1 MTNVGLRRCW
11 LLGDSLRERLLGVG
25 EGVFTRRLG
34 EERFSDGVGEGVAR
48 GPGEVRFKSCVGV
61 DGREPKVRG
70 PERSPTVPR
79 PAAPEPASVWSA
91 WRTGNSRSS
100 GTSHARPWRG
110 RPRACRSYPLYTSP
124 LFAGRA
130 HVLRISRLARRGG
143 HLDGHGTPTARHCT
157 LTSSLRGNGALQ
169 GTRSLAR
176 GAATRV
182 ERRCGPTLY
191 RRSLR
196 WVPLLTAGEGTSGLI
211 GREILTTYA
220 AVKLYRPGPS
230 RQAPGLPC
238 GPTVVPLQRRPASI
252 RLGSSG
258 PGVFTPGFLRL
269 RHVNPGQA
277 WAP

>member
-91 WRTGNSRSS
+91 WRTGNSTSS
-100 GTSHARPWRG
+100 DASHARPWRG

-169 GTRSLAR
+169 GTRTLAR

-182 ERRCGPTLY
+182 ERRCGPTRNRL
-191 RRSLR
+191 SLR
-196 WVPLLTAGEGTSGLI
+196 WVPLLTVQ
-211 GREILTTYA
+211 GRE
-220 AVKLYRPGPS
+220 
-230 RQAPGLPC
+230 QADHSLP
-238 GPTVVPLQRRPASI
+238 R
-252 RLGSSG
+252 
-258 PGVFTPGFLRL
+258 
-269 RHVNPGQA
+269 
-277 WAP
+277 